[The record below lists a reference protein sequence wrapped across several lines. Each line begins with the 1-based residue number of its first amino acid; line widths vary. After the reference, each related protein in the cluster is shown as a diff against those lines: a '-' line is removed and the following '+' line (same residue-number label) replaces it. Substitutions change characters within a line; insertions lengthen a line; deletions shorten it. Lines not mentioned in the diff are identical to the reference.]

1 MRKFR
6 FLLATLLLVAIP
18 LGVNAEE
25 KLIKTNFK
33 VRKNNI
39 NYILCPDNKEFPGA
53 QLNANNSYAD
63 IQVFDFGEE
72 GTTIIIKESRIPS
85 PIQISIIASVLRP
98 NVPNTPILSVDQ
110 PPN

>member
-33 VRKNNI
+33 VRKNI
-39 NYILCPDNKEFPGA
+39 NYVLCPDNKEFPGA
-53 QLNANNSYAD
+53 LLNANNSYAD

-72 GTTIIIKESRIPS
+72 G
-85 PIQISIIASVLRP
+85 IADLHCRSDKYLAEEIWRE
-98 NVPNTPILSVDQ
+98 Q
-110 PPN
+110 EK

>member
-33 VRKNNI
+33 VRKNI
-39 NYILCPDNKEFPGA
+39 SFYLCPDDKENKGIKIKT
-53 QLNANNSYAD
+53 NKSY
-63 IQVFDFGEE
+63 EE
-72 GTTIIIKESRIPS
+72 
-85 PIQISIIASVLRP
+85 
-98 NVPNTPILSVDQ
+98 
-110 PPN
+110 